1 MNRTKEREF
10 YSNFISPMC
19 LFRDC
24 IEYLILKYDLPNLGT
39 YGKMKLYES
48 PTETKQQHFE
58 RMEQYIIKRKNEYLQ
73 KWNDEEINL
82 LLDEIL
88 TNANEL
94 KTEDSKQGYICE
106 LYKQLEV
113 ARVQQ
118 VIKAITENRNICPKE
133 GFENVSEKQIEM
145 FIVGLDIHLYV
156 YFSKLENELQKHGFG
171 QYLPTA
177 TQAEPPREPAQDTP
191 QEIPPHTATEQAQ
204 ELPEELN
211 TPNIKR
217 YFSNAIKAGYITD
230 KYEWLGTKTELSL
243 FCHKISEVEK
253 LGDKVFFD
261 SMESKQK
268 TATNWL
274 IFEQFINI
282 KGVAVKNLSQSY
294 SKFYSNISLKKR
306 RTEDKIFSLISK
318 KKD

>member
-58 RMEQYIIKRKNEYLQ
+58 RMEQYIIKQKNEYLQ

-94 KTEDSKQGYICE
+94 KTEDSKRGYICE
-106 LYKQLEV
+106 LYNQLER

-118 VIKAITENRNICPKE
+118 VIKAITENRSIYPKE
-133 GFENVSEKQIEM
+133 GFEFENVSEKQIEM
-145 FIVGLDIHLYV
+145 FIIGLDIQLFV
-156 YFSKLENELQKHGFG
+156 YLSKLESELKKHGFG

-177 TQAEPPREPAQDTP
+177 TQAEPPRKPAQDTP

-204 ELPEELN
+204 ELPDILD

-217 YFSNAIKAGYITD
+217 YFNKARKAGYMANNS
-230 KYEWLGTKTELSL
+230 YEWLGTKTELSL
-243 FCHKISEVEK
+243 FCYKISEVDQLGYKVFYDEK
-253 LGDKVFFD
+253 LK
-261 SMESKQK
+261 EK
-268 TATNWL
+268 TATNWAV
-274 IFEQFINI
+274 FEQFITI
-282 KGVAVKNLSQSY
+282 RGKAVSNLAQTYNKFNLSET
-294 SKFYSNISLKKR
+294 NKKQR
-306 RTEDKIFSLISK
+306 RKNKIFSLIE
-318 KKD
+318 

>member
-58 RMEQYIIKRKNEYLQ
+58 RMEQYIIKQKNEYLQ

-145 FIVGLDIHLYV
+145 FIIGLDIQLFV
-156 YFSKLENELQKHGFG
+156 YLSKLESELKKHGFG
-171 QYLPTA
+171 QYLLTA
-177 TQAEPPREPAQDTP
+177 TPERNTP
-191 QEIPPHTATEQAQ
+191 QEIPPHTDAEQAQ
-204 ELPEELN
+204 ELPDDLN
-211 TPNIKR
+211 TRNIKR
-217 YFSNAIKAGYITD
+217 YFNKARKAGYMAND
-230 KYEWLGTKTELSL
+230 SYEWLGTKIELSL
-243 FCHKISEVEK
+243 FCYKISEVER
-253 LGDKVFFD
+253 LGEKVYID
-261 SMESKQK
+261 NEEGKEK
-268 TATNWL
+268 AATNWS
-274 IFEQFINI
+274 IFERFITMN
-282 KGVAVKNLSQSY
+282 GGELVKTLAQTYQTIQHRSEKTNKMQQ
-294 SKFYSNISLKKR
+294 
-306 RTEDKIFSLISK
+306 EKICKLVC
-318 KKD
+318 

>member
-10 YSNFISPMC
+10 YNNFINPMC

-58 RMEQYIIKRKNEYLQ
+58 RMEQYIIKRKNEYLR

-88 TNANEL
+88 TNVNEL
-94 KTEDSKQGYICE
+94 KTEDSKRGYICE

-113 ARVQQ
+113 ARVQL
-118 VIKAITENRNICPKE
+118 KAIAENRSIYPKE
-133 GFENVSEKQIEM
+133 GFEFENISGKQIEM
-145 FIVGLDIHLYV
+145 FIVGLDILLYV

-177 TQAEPPREPAQDTP
+177 TPERDTP

-204 ELPEELN
+204 ELPDILD

-217 YFSNAIKAGYITD
+217 YFDKARKAGYMAND
-230 KYEWLGTKTELSL
+230 SYEWLGTKIELSL
-243 FCHKISEVEK
+243 FCYKISEVER
-253 LGDKVFFD
+253 LGEKVYID
-261 SMESKQK
+261 NEEGKEK
-268 TATNWL
+268 TATNWG
-274 IFEQFINI
+274 IFERFITIN
-282 KGVAVKNLSQSY
+282 GALVKTLAQTYQTIQHRSEKTNKMQQ
-294 SKFYSNISLKKR
+294 
-306 RTEDKIFSLISK
+306 EKICKLVC
-318 KKD
+318 

>member
-58 RMEQYIIKRKNEYLQ
+58 RMEQYIIKQKNEYLQ

-118 VIKAITENRNICPKE
+118 VIKAITENRSIYPKE
-133 GFENVSEKQIEM
+133 GFEFENISEKQIEM
-145 FIVGLDIHLYV
+145 FIIGLDIQLFV
-156 YFSKLENELQKHGFG
+156 YLSNLENELKKYGFG

-191 QEIPPHTATEQAQ
+191 PHTDTEQAQ
-204 ELPEELN
+204 ELPDILD

-217 YFSNAIKAGYITD
+217 YFDKARKAGYMAND
-230 KYEWLGTKTELSL
+230 SYEWLGTKTELSL
-243 FCHKISEVEK
+243 FCYKISEVER
-253 LGDKVFFD
+253 LGEKVYID
-261 SMESKQK
+261 NEEGKEK
-268 TATNWL
+268 TATNWS
-274 IFEQFINI
+274 IFERFITM
-282 KGVAVKNLSQSY
+282 KGELVKTLAQTYQTIQHRSEKTNKMQQ
-294 SKFYSNISLKKR
+294 
-306 RTEDKIFSLISK
+306 EKICKLVC
-318 KKD
+318 

>member
-48 PTETKQQHFE
+48 PTETKQQHLD
-58 RMEQYIIKRKNEYLQ
+58 RMGQYIIERKNEYLQ

-88 TNANEL
+88 TNTNEL
-94 KTEDSKQGYICE
+94 KTEESKRGYICE
-106 LYKQLEV
+106 LYNQLER
-113 ARVQQ
+113 ARVQP

-156 YFSKLENELQKHGFG
+156 YFSKLENELQKNGFG

-191 QEIPPHTATEQAQ
+191 QEIPPHTDAEQAQ
-204 ELPEELN
+204 ELPDDLN
-211 TPNIKR
+211 TRNIKR
-217 YFSNAIKAGYITD
+217 YFNKARKEGYFANNS
-230 KYEWLGTKTELSL
+230 YEWRRSKIELAI
-243 FCHKISEVEK
+243 FCAEISKRENLCKRVYSN
-253 LGDKVFFD
+253 GVIGVYWSVF
-261 SMESKQK
+261 ES
-268 TATNWL
+268 
-274 IFEQFINI
+274 FITI
-282 KGVAVKNLSQSY
+282 KGEKVCKLASIY
-294 SKFYSNISLKKR
+294 KKWKEAKQ
-306 RTEDKIFSLISK
+306 TEYKEEQIKQILDLIN
-318 KKD
+318 